1 MFIDQRNKQ
10 QTIDAAGR
18 FGLDEEDDDD
28 TDLMN
33 GNIMAGGA
41 GITPPTD
48 LYNNP
53 GNYVRS
59 MMQQSQE
66 APTSNFPPKVM
77 INLEDAVLQEQK
89 LN

>member
-1 MFIDQRNKQ
+1 MFMDQRNKQ
-10 QTIDAAGR
+10 QTLDAAGR
-18 FGLDEEDDDD
+18 FGLDEDDDDD

-53 GNYVRS
+53 GNYLRN
-59 MMQQSQE
+59 MMPQQQE
-66 APTSNFPPKVM
+66 TTNNYPARVTV
-77 INLEDAVLQEQK
+77 NLEDAVL
-89 LN
+89 